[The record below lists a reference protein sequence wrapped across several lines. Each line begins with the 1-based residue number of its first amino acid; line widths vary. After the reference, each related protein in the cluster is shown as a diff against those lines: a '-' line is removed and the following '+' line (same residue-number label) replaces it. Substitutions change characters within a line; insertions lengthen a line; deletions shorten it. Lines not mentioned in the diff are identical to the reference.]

1 MKKFGKVTTTFP
13 EQGSDTVEK
22 IDYTAPADAPEEGRV
37 WINKTQY
44 FKGVRP
50 EVWDFHVGGY
60 QVCQKWLKDRKGR
73 KLEFNDIQ
81 HYQRM
86 VAALAETIKLMD
98 QIDEAIGEHGGWPIE

>member
-1 MKKFGKVTTTFP
+1 MEKFGKIVTRYP
-13 EQGSDTVEK
+13 VPGDDVVVK
-22 IDYTAPADAPEEGRV
+22 IDYTSPADTPEQGRV

-44 FKGVRP
+44 IEGVPP
-50 EVWDFHVGGY
+50 EVWEFYVGGY

-98 QIDEAIGEHGGWPIE
+98 QIDEVIDEHGGWPIE